1 MNNLK
6 YLQDNIK
13 IGMDTTEL
21 VFIDLSKKYKTR
33 GGREVKLFHSF
44 KEDEVEEQDTRVHG
58 AVLEVEGWEAA
69 QWYVNGLFVEGEK
82 HSLDLIE
89 IA

>member
-33 GGREVKLFHSF
+33 GGREVKLFHIF

-58 AVLEVEGWEAA
+58 AVLEVEGWEAD
-69 QWYVNGLFVEGEK
+69 QWYVNGRFTEAEK